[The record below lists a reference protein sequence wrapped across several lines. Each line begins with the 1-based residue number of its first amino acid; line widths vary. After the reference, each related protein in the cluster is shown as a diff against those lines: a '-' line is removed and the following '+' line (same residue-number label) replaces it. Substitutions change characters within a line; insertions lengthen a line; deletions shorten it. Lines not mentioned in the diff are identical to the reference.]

1 MNKIAAELKELE
13 RRTHVPNSYYT
24 EMSSRIRDNK
34 REVNSILSYSFLKFD
49 ARPDKTTWSDYYRE
63 FSKRFNTV
71 YHTFRVV
78 SLAKDEKSINSLALA
93 NSESDSENALPGGSG
108 SAGTSSGRNKVAKEV
123 SKAIKE
129 FGKLNPSSN
138 NSSDS
143 TTTS

>member
-1 MNKIAAELKELE
+1 M
-13 RRTHVPNSYYT
+13 PNSYYT

-129 FGKLNPSSN
+129 FGNPSSN

-143 TTTS
+143 TTTSW